1 MDLLN
6 QDAILSSGE
15 GQPASNE
22 TPNEKE
28 IQDTIDELN
37 KELKSDESG
46 VDENPCDDAVGE
58 KKCEKPQ
65 GDIFDSVPPS
75 APQPPKTTVT
85 EIKKTKTGTAKTLLI
100 VAAMILSG
108 VVGGFVGAGYAVKSA
123 DVPRQT
129 DKIEQNVVYNATYTD
144 ISQARALASQ
154 SVVTVKVTRQVN
166 AQTWFQNYSYTQ
178 TGSGSGVI
186 ISEDGYILTCNHVV
200 ADTDTVTVVIGEK
213 EYEAEIIGADE
224 LTDIALIKITTDD
237 KLVPASLGDSDSLLP
252 GNGVMTIGNPLGLL
266 ANSVSFGVV
275 SAINRDVKVENSQ
288 MTLIQTDASVSPGN
302 SGGGLFDIAGNLI
315 GIVNAKYADEDV
327 EGIGF
332 AIPINKA
339 IEIASELK
347 TSGYVANRATLGVTV
362 RQQNNHIYVYSVVEN
377 SRAAEAGLKKGDRI
391 VAVDNIELSSSSDLT
406 NYIAKCSPGQEIK
419 LLIVRDGR
427 TYEVPATLKSAES
440 TYSDKNKA

>member
-100 VAAMILSG
+100 IAAMILSG

-129 DKIEQNVVYNATYTD
+129 DKI
-144 ISQARALASQ
+144 
-154 SVVTVKVTRQVN
+154 
-166 AQTWFQNYSYTQ
+166 
-178 TGSGSGVI
+178 
-186 ISEDGYILTCNHVV
+186 
-200 ADTDTVTVVIGEK
+200 
-213 EYEAEIIGADE
+213 
-224 LTDIALIKITTDD
+224 
-237 KLVPASLGDSDSLLP
+237 
-252 GNGVMTIGNPLGLL
+252 
-266 ANSVSFGVV
+266 
-275 SAINRDVKVENSQ
+275 
-288 MTLIQTDASVSPGN
+288 
-302 SGGGLFDIAGNLI
+302 
-315 GIVNAKYADEDV
+315 
-327 EGIGF
+327 
-332 AIPINKA
+332 
-339 IEIASELK
+339 
-347 TSGYVANRATLGVTV
+347 
-362 RQQNNHIYVYSVVEN
+362 
-377 SRAAEAGLKKGDRI
+377 
-391 VAVDNIELSSSSDLT
+391 
-406 NYIAKCSPGQEIK
+406 
-419 LLIVRDGR
+419 
-427 TYEVPATLKSAES
+427 
-440 TYSDKNKA
+440 